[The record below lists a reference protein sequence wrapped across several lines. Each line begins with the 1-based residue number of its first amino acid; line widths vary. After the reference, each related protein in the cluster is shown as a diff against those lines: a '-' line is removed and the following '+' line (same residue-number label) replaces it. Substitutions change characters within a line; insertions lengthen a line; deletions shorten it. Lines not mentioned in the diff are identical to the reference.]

1 MIIFT
6 GDEVLSVNGKSF
18 EGFTHKEAL
27 DTFKVDCN
35 IKYLLMLVFQFCQP
49 TPRAENSCFASEFLQ
64 FILLNMFPF

>member
-1 MIIFT
+1 MNLFAIFT

-35 IKYLLMLVFQFCQP
+35 IKFMLILDFHHLP
-49 TPRAENSCFASEFLQ
+49 MAENSCLASK
-64 FILLNMFPF
+64 LL